1 MPDVETRRI
10 ALSTGISLNVATAGD
25 PAAEP
30 IILLHG
36 FPESHRTWRELAPLL
51 SGKLRLVM
59 PDQRGFGDSDRPQEV
74 GAYATETLLADLFA
88 LADALGIDRFALVG
102 HDWGGAIA
110 WAAAIKGD
118 PRVERLAIVNSPHP
132 LIFQKSLIEDDDQRA
147 ASQYIRAFR
156 EPGFE
161 KFVEGVGYE
170 AFFDKSFS
178 KHVDVASIPAEERQH
193 YIAQWS
199 RPGALTSM
207 LNWYRASKMVVPQP
221 GITVDVPDLVLRA
234 FPKIHIPVR
243 IVWGLEDKALLP
255 IQLEGIGEIGDDVE
269 VFPLKGVGHFAPW
282 EAAELVADALLPF
295 LARN

>member
-1 MPDVETRRI
+1 MRQEKLQ
-10 ALSTGISLNVATAGD
+10 LSTGITMNVALAGPED
-25 PAAEP
+25 APP
-30 IILLHG
+30 VILLHG

-243 IVWGLEDKALLP
+243 MIWGLEDKALLP
-255 IQLEGIGEIGDDVE
+255 VQLEGIGEIGDNVE

-282 EAAELVADALLPF
+282 EAPEQVADALRPF
-295 LARN
+295 LAGN